1 VLVFTTLYGL
11 AKPSTAPANQVTV
24 ALVLN
29 SAQPLSV
36 GMHGG
41 ATITLQGA
49 GFASPST
56 STHSTQPS
64 ISVRKSCAFKTLP
77 HFQHHFH
84 TYDFPSFWQF

>member
-1 VLVFTTLYGL
+1 
-11 AKPSTAPANQVTV
+11 VTV

-29 SAQPLSV
+29 SAAPISV

-56 STHSTQPS
+56 STYSTQPS
-64 ISVRKSCAFKTLP
+64 ISVRKSFAFEIISL
-77 HFQHHFH
+77 
-84 TYDFPSFWQF
+84 